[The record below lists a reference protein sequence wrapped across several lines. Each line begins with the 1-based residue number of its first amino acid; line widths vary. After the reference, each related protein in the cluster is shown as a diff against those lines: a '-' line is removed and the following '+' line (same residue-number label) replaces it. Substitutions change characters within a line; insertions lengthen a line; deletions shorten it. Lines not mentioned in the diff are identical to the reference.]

1 MKNDLKKLVT
11 DIGRGENL
19 DENLKR
25 YLSSVN
31 EQYNY
36 YATVKL
42 SMNYYTLS
50 EMLSE
55 DEVSEDVKTYVDTIK
70 SILLRYVIADSDG
83 QAEDI
88 DSIDGIR
95 RRIEAKMQILTAI
108 ADGYEIYE
116 YILNRVEAGI
126 KNTAAEVDVDKL
138 VARTYNYIFSENDS
152 VVINSKLQLVMA
164 QLPVRM
170 TKNKFYDV
178 VTNTLSIYKG
188 GDKKAVNDFVD
199 MLRKTIQLTIPDG
212 FDSEY
217 SKLYEL
223 YESLRQTDYKAI
235 DEAAYDSLTKELAD
249 AAAFI
254 ENESTLLVLLQEIV
268 NDTYAILLSNHI
280 KAVNCG
286 KPGYKAAVDIIKAC
300 TGKDKPDMMSD
311 SVMASFMSI
320 EGVQEDILESVLILE
335 TARES
340 MLTSK
345 ADSIVELGLTEAFK
359 KLDKLDKL
367 LSTSLFASLDEASC
381 GEDETADNDYIMQLR
396 EDFVSDL
403 SKLFENNKMVVN
415 RSIMCKLLSVMPIF
429 LNTTKEIKEYLE
441 YALAN
446 CRDDSELTACSRL
459 LDEIIEEV

>member
-42 SMNYYTLS
+42 SMNYYTLC

-55 DEVSEDVKTYVDTIK
+55 DEVSEDIKTYVDTIK
-70 SILLRYVIADSDG
+70 SVLLRYVIADSDVR
-83 QAEDI
+83 AEDI

-95 RRIEAKMQILTAI
+95 RSIEAKMQILTAI

-126 KNTAAEVDVDKL
+126 KNTAAEVDIDKL
-138 VARTYNYIFSENDS
+138 VARTYNYIFSEDDS

-217 SKLYEL
+217 PKLYEL
-223 YESLRQTDYKAI
+223 YESLRQTDYKTI
-235 DEAAYDSLTKELAD
+235 DETAYDSLTEKLAD
-249 AAAFI
+249 AALFI

-280 KAVNCG
+280 KAVNSV

-311 SVMASFMSI
+311 SVMSSFMSI

-345 ADSIVELGLTEAFK
+345 ADSIDKLGLTEAFK

-367 LSTSLFASLDEASC
+367 LSTSLFASLDDTC
-381 GEDETADNDYIMQLR
+381 PGEDETADNDYIMQLR
-396 EDFVSDL
+396 EDFVDDL

-429 LNTTKEIKEYLE
+429 LNSTKEIKEYLK